1 MNGPLSGYVLKSPF
15 YLPGV
20 LPKYAR
26 IPEWMKEPKINTTRF
41 KRVVGGK
48 EAPEPIPWQVH
59 VHFKRIVNGRLKSYS
74 CGGTIINEDTIL
86 SAAHC
91 YYPLETVDYIIAG
104 TKRVGSSKGQ
114 KIDVNAVIIHPFY
127 DEFNNGEVAKY
138 DNDIAILKLKKPLT
152 FNADVL
158 PARLPDST
166 LNPELKRT
174 SAIVSG
180 WGTVRSRAPW
190 APNGPSSENL
200 LFVSVPILEISNC
213 TNLNQLYSPTN
224 ITSNMICAGDLMD
237 GGKDACQGDSGGP
250 MVIPY
255 SNSDD
260 TAIVYGLVSWGNGC
274 AQENGPGMYARVSNY
289 NSWIL
294 TNMKKQNKPKPET
307 NLPGELVSIYV
318 S

>member
-1 MNGPLSGYVLKSPF
+1 
-15 YLPGV
+15 
-20 LPKYAR
+20 
-26 IPEWMKEPKINTTRF
+26 MKEPKINPTRF

-48 EAPEPIPWQVH
+48 DAPAPIQWQVH
-59 VHFKRIVNGRLKSYS
+59 VHFERSGVSYS

-91 YYPLETVDYIIAG
+91 YYPLETTTASYIEAG
-104 TKRVGSSKGQ
+104 IKREGSSKGQ

-138 DNDIAILKLKKPLT
+138 DNDIAILKLKEPLT

-174 SAIVSG
+174 SAIISG
-180 WGTVRSRAPW
+180 WGTLRSG
-190 APNGPSSENL
+190 GPASNVL
-200 LFVSVPILEISNC
+200 QFVSVPILEISDC
-213 TNLNQLYSPTN
+213 TNLNELYSPTN
-224 ITSNMICAGDLMD
+224 ITSNMICAGDLID
-237 GGKDACQGDSGGP
+237 GGEDSCQGDSGGP

-255 SNSDD
+255 SNNDD

-274 AQENGPGMYARVSNY
+274 AHEKGPGMYTRVSNY
-289 NSWIL
+289 NSWIQN
-294 TNMKKQNKPKPET
+294 NMNKKNKPKPET
-307 NLPGELVSIYV
+307 DRPGELVLIYI
-318 S
+318 

>member
-1 MNGPLSGYVLKSPF
+1 
-15 YLPGV
+15 
-20 LPKYAR
+20 
-26 IPEWMKEPKINTTRF
+26 MKQSKLNTTRF

-59 VHFKRIVNGRLKSYS
+59 VHFERFGLSKS

-91 YYPLETVDYIIAG
+91 YYPLETADYIDAG
-104 TKRVGSSKGQ
+104 IKKVGSSKGQ
-114 KIDVNAVIIHPFY
+114 TIDVSAVIIDPSY

-138 DNDIAILKLKKPLT
+138 DNDIAILKLKKPLI

-180 WGTVRSRAPW
+180 WGTVRSRRPGAIG
-190 APNGPSSENL
+190 GPTSDNL
-200 LFVSVPILEISNC
+200 KFVSVPILEISDC
-213 TNLNQLYSPTN
+213 TNLNELYSPTN
-224 ITSNMICAGDLMD
+224 ITTNMICAGDLID
-237 GGKDACQGDSGGP
+237 GGEDACQGDSGGP

-260 TAIVYGLVSWGNGC
+260 TAIVYGIVSWGNGC
-274 AQENGPGMYARVSNY
+274 AQQNGPGMYARVSNY
-289 NSWIL
+289 NSWIQ
-294 TNMKKQNKPKPET
+294 TNMNKEYKPTPKPET
-307 NLPGELVSIYV
+307 NRPGELVSLYIYLI
-318 S
+318 SN

>member
-1 MNGPLSGYVLKSPF
+1 
-15 YLPGV
+15 
-20 LPKYAR
+20 
-26 IPEWMKEPKINTTRF
+26 MKEPRKSRTRF

-48 EAPEPIPWQVH
+48 DAPEPIPWQVH
-59 VHFKRIVNGRLKSYS
+59 VHFKRSGRSYS

-91 YYPLETVDYIIAG
+91 YYPLETADYIKAG
-104 TKRVGSSKGQ
+104 ITKRGSSKGQ
-114 KIDVNAVIIHPFY
+114 AIEVNAVIIHPFY
-127 DEFNNGEVAKY
+127 DEFNNGEVAKH

-174 SAIVSG
+174 SATVSG
-180 WGTVRSRAPW
+180 WGTITSRAPG
-190 APNGPSSENL
+190 APVGPSSEDL
-200 LFVSVPILEISNC
+200 KFVSVPILEISDC
-213 TNLNQLYSPTN
+213 TNLNELYSPTN
-224 ITSNMICAGDLMD
+224 ITSNMICAGDLMCNLKC
-237 GGKDACQGDSGGP
+237 KDSCQGDSGGP

-260 TAIVYGLVSWGNGC
+260 TAIVYGIVSWGNGC
-274 AQENGPGMYARVSNY
+274 ALENGPGMYARVSNY

-294 TNMKKQNKPKPET
+294 TNMNKQNMPKPKPET
-307 NLPGELVSIYV
+307 DHPGELI
-318 S
+318 